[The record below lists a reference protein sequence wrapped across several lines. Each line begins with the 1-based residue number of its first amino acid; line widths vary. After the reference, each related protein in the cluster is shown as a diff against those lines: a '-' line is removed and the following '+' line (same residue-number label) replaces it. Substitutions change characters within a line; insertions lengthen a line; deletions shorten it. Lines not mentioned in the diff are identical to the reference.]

1 MHCHRCRCVSNAI
14 LTTCTNIIH
23 NWRLNKTQKKPSK
36 KRRKKTPSRLYNA
49 CIYRALFHSFSHPSI
64 IPEWGARR
72 KKNSYNVQLF
82 FSLSPLFVYLYEC
95 LYAHMHT
102 SILLYEI
109 VMMRSHF
116 VRPMKMM
123 EAVYYFDL
131 MKSDEKMMMK
141 KPAIDKNQNCKTL
154 IRKQND

>member
-36 KRRKKTPSRLYNA
+36 KRRKKTPSRLMHVYIVPCFIRSLIHLLFLNGGQEEKKIVTMYN
-49 CIYRALFHSFSHPSI
+49 F
-64 IPEWGARR
+64 
-72 KKNSYNVQLF
+72 F